1 MASLRL
7 DLREFFSTTTLES
20 QNINP
25 VTDNPSHFGVNPV
38 AWLRQLSSVFGHKL
52 LLILFCSQHLLKGF
66 VIAYAGTSADFLF
79 RSYGLQGPQLQVY
92 KAIMGLPWALK
103 PIVGVISDTLPIMGY
118 KKAPYIVIVTLFA
131 MAGFGFVALSPDDA
145 PLAAIVC
152 GLICGT
158 LQSSV
163 VDLLTEAKYSE
174 KMREHPDFGPDLVTY
189 VWSGVA
195 MGGLVATSTVGVI
208 LEYGGGPKIVYAV
221 CAIAASIVLIPTS
234 LGYLEE
240 RKMTVSQATA
250 HTARMISKQPEIIF
264 LAILMAIS
272 VILLAVLGVT
282 LQNITLNFVLAVS
295 LGFVVIGAF
304 GMLLRPL
311 ISTMTIFAFLQTS
324 CALSIEGATFYFF
337 TDNATQYP
345 EGPHFSAFFY
355 TTVVGLVAGVFG
367 LLGLWSYNR
376 FMKDWT
382 YRSIYFFANMAV
394 TVLNLVGLLL
404 YTRTNLKLGIPDKV
418 FVICGSVVQSLVL
431 TWMWIPGVVMLA
443 HLCPRGLEASMYAL
457 LAGCH
462 NIGSSVAQYSGA
474 FMLNELGIT
483 PNGSP
488 NESAVFANMWIAVV
502 ISACLPLLS
511 LSLLPL
517 CIPAKTQTAKILT
530 EYPHSATVGS
540 PWESVKRA
548 LGWKVEDP
556 NQSPMGSDSEGEK
569 DILDVEPEQAGMEHA
584 RGGSNTPEESAPL
597 LREEG
602 NP

>member
-1 MASLRL
+1 
-7 DLREFFSTTTLES
+7 
-20 QNINP
+20 
-25 VTDNPSHFGVNPV
+25 VNPI
-38 AWLRQLSSVFGHKL
+38 AWMRQLTSVFGYKL

-79 RSYGLQGPQLQVY
+79 RSYGLKGPQLQVY

-118 KKAPYIVIVTLFA
+118 KKAPYILIVTVLA

-145 PLAAIVC
+145 PLTAIVC

-174 KMREHPDFGPDLVTY
+174 KMREHADYGPDLVTY

-208 LEYGGGPKIVYAV
+208 LEYGGGPKMVYGV
-221 CAIAASIVLIPTS
+221 CAIAASIVILPTS
-234 LGYLEE
+234 MGYLEE
-240 RKMTVSQATA
+240 RKMTVAQASA
-250 HTARMISKQPEIIF
+250 HTARMINKQPEIIF

-272 VILLAVLGVT
+272 VILLAVLGVV

-295 LGFVVIGAF
+295 LGFLVISAF

-311 ISTMTIFAFLQTS
+311 ISSMTVFAFLQTS

-376 FMKDWT
+376 YMKDWT
-382 YRSIYFFANMAV
+382 YRSIYFFANLAV
-394 TVLNLVGLLL
+394 TIFNLVGLLL
-404 YTRTNLKLGIPDKV
+404 YTRTNVRIGIPDKV

-443 HLCPRGLEASMYAL
+443 HLCPKGLEASMYAL

-488 NESAVFANMWIAVV
+488 NESAVFANMWKAVV

-511 LSLLPL
+511 LALLPL

-540 PWESVKRA
+540 PWEKLKRA

-556 NQSPMGSDSEGEK
+556 NDSPMVSDNEGEK
-569 DILDVEPEQAGMEHA
+569 DIVQVDPEHAGMEDGRA
-584 RGGSNTPEESAPL
+584 GGVNTPEEAAPL
-597 LREEG
+597 LREG
-602 NP
+602 SNP

>member
-1 MASLRL
+1 
-7 DLREFFSTTTLES
+7 
-20 QNINP
+20 
-25 VTDNPSHFGVNPV
+25 
-38 AWLRQLSSVFGHKL
+38 
-52 LLILFCSQHLLKGF
+52 
-66 VIAYAGTSADFLF
+66 
-79 RSYGLQGPQLQVY
+79 
-92 KAIMGLPWALK
+92 
-103 PIVGVISDTLPIMGY
+103 
-118 KKAPYIVIVTLFA
+118 
-131 MAGFGFVALSPDDA
+131 
-145 PLAAIVC
+145 
-152 GLICGT
+152 
-158 LQSSV
+158 
-163 VDLLTEAKYSE
+163 
-174 KMREHPDFGPDLVTY
+174 
-189 VWSGVA
+189 
-195 MGGLVATSTVGVI
+195 
-208 LEYGGGPKIVYAV
+208 
-221 CAIAASIVLIPTS
+221 
-234 LGYLEE
+234 
-240 RKMTVSQATA
+240 
-250 HTARMISKQPEIIF
+250 
-264 LAILMAIS
+264 
-272 VILLAVLGVT
+272 
-282 LQNITLNFVLAVS
+282 
-295 LGFVVIGAF
+295 
-304 GMLLRPL
+304 
-311 ISTMTIFAFLQTS
+311 MTIFAFLQTS